1 MGSLARCRNHSQQ
14 DSLSLSTPSMPFKP
28 AVVEKCPKCD
38 KAVYAAE
45 EKIAGGHKWH
55 KGCFKCSMCN
65 KLLDS
70 TNCAEHNGALFCKT
84 CHGRKFGPKGY
95 GFGGGTAGL
104 TMDNGEQFGNTEF
117 VTNKPIDPT
126 DYAASGRK

>member
-1 MGSLARCRNHSQQ
+1 MGSRR
-14 DSLSLSTPSMPFKP
+14 DTEPRETDMPFKP
-28 AVVEKCPKCD
+28 IEMPKCPKCG
-38 KAVYAAE
+38 KSVYAAE
-45 EKIAGGHKWH
+45 ERIAGGHKWH

-70 TNCAEHNGALFCKT
+70 TNCAEHDGALFCKT

-95 GFGGGTAGL
+95 GFGGGAAGL
-104 TMDNGEQFGNTEF
+104 TMDNGEQFGNTDF

-126 DYAASGRK
+126 NYSSLLKN